1 MKRSTRTA
9 AGTCVAGI
17 GLCVGVGLGLAG
29 PAAAAPA
36 PTLPPSPA
44 VTTPSM
50 PAPPTVVPQAS
61 TPAQA
66 PDTIQVPAG
75 NAGVSGTASNSG
87 TWEIAALV
95 GAGAVALG
103 GAGVA
108 VRRR

>member
-1 MKRSTRTA
+1 M
-9 AGTCVAGI
+9 
-17 GLCVGVGLGLAG
+17 
-29 PAAAAPA
+29 
-36 PTLPPSPA
+36 
-44 VTTPSM
+44 
-50 PAPPTVVPQAS
+50 PQAS

-66 PDTIQVPAG
+66 PGTIQVPAG